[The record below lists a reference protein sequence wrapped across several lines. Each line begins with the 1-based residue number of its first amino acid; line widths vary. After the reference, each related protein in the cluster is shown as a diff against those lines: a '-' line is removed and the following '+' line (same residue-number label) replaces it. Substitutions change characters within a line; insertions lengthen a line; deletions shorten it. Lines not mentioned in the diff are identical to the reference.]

1 MPTPRANSDP
11 STVPLGGVLVSRLG
25 LAETISLMGDW
36 LDDPMGR
43 RRVATANL
51 DFLALA
57 HDNEQLQQT
66 LLLSDLVTAD
76 GAPLVWLSHLAGEP
90 IAERVAGADFVVP
103 LIGEAAR
110 RGRSV
115 YFLGGSDEAGKET
128 IEILRERFPELIVAG
143 QSAPMVNLAEVDD
156 CRAVARSVAE
166 SGADLVLV
174 GFGCPKQDFFIHHY
188 LPDMN
193 CRLAIGVGGTFNFI
207 TGRVRRAPAIWQKL
221 GLEWFFRWMMEP
233 RRLLG
238 RYLNDARHLLRL
250 VVQSKRYRGL
260 GLNLPRPE
268 NDHKSVD

>member
-1 MPTPRANSDP
+1 MSTQHPDSDLA
-11 STVPLGGVLVSRLG
+11 TVPLGGVLVSRLG
-25 LAETISLMGDW
+25 LADTISLMGSW
-36 LDDPMGR
+36 LDDPMGV

-57 HDNEQLQQT
+57 HDDEQLQQT

-103 LIGEAAR
+103 LVGEAAR

-128 IEILRERFPELIVAG
+128 IEILRARFPELIVAG
-143 QSAPMVNLAEVDD
+143 QSAPMVNLAEEDA
-156 CRAVARSVAE
+156 CREVARSVAE

-188 LPDMN
+188 LHDMN

-207 TGRVRRAPAIWQKL
+207 TGRVRRAPPIWQKL

-238 RYLNDARHLLRL
+238 RYLNDARHLVRL
-250 VVQSKRYRGL
+250 TFQSKRYRGL
-260 GLNLPRPE
+260 GLGLPRPE
-268 NDHKSVD
+268 NKNNPAD